1 MIKRI
6 INKIGLSRNNE
17 NISVSDEKGLPYY
30 IAQINEDRIP
40 YINMTEILV
49 RPRHWDRE
57 NHANNDDG
65 DGVITREDVGKK
77 IYNNRK
83 RRKNIQSQFQFQQS
97 TFGTMLQRKM
107 MAVYIVISAVF
118 IYTGQVL
125 AVTATQ
131 TEPNRSVNRNRSAP
145 PNAAAAASSSSSSGS
160 TNTLRIS
167 QKDVNESMH
176 RYEKN
181 KRNQKSFDTMKVHY
195 PSMILDEQDLP
206 IDDQHNKW
214 QSLNANV
221 EFIPADGVPLNV
233 VRRFL
238 EQEEYAGGSAAEKT
252 KSYSR
257 MTGMDSIYDVDP
269 FATGV
274 EEYDEYQQAW
284 RLMGFIID
292 CNPMVD
298 DDYYANGGSGSGDQ
312 GTEDGCA
319 RYVLWAAVSFFLFSS
334 LLF

>member
-1 MIKRI
+1 
-6 INKIGLSRNNE
+6 
-17 NISVSDEKGLPYY
+17 
-30 IAQINEDRIP
+30 
-40 YINMTEILV
+40 MTEILV

-57 NHANNDDG
+57 NHANIDDG